1 MKCLNLNLIEY
12 LINKGASLSDR
23 YSIYAETFLLLFW
36 IQYNDVLLKQQ
47 LFFKG
52 LNNHLNLMISKC

>member
-23 YSIYAETFLLLFW
+23 YSIYAETF
-36 IQYNDVLLKQQ
+36 DDK
-47 LFFKG
+47 
-52 LNNHLNLMISKC
+52 